1 MSSLTQTP
9 PTLLTAGTW
18 LAILALAVGTFA
30 AGTGEFVIMG
40 LLPYLALDVG
50 VTEPQAGYLISAYAM
65 GVVIGAPLIAVFAA
79 RLPRRGVLLG
89 LLGFFVLANFATAI
103 APTYATLFAAR
114 FVAGLPHGAFF
125 GLAALVAASMVPV
138 THRARAVGYVML
150 GLTMSTLIGLPLAA
164 WMGQALG
171 WRPAFMFVAVLS
183 GLSWLLVLR
192 FVPNLPGSDTA
203 SPRSELSALGH
214 PQVWLT
220 LGIATVG
227 CGGMFAVVSY
237 IVPLLSDVT
246 KLPRGWIPV
255 ALALFGLGMAAGNTV
270 GAYFVDKSVM
280 KTIGG
285 LLIFNVVVCV
295 TLPLTAPSI
304 PLALASLFCVGAFAV
319 IAVALQTRF
328 MDVAADGQALAAS
341 LNHAAFNMANA
352 IGAFLGGMAISL
364 GYGLSSIGYV
374 GAFLAFGGFLIF
386 LISVWLEKTG
396 LRKSL

>member
-1 MSSLTQTP
+1 
-9 PTLLTAGTW
+9 
-18 LAILALAVGTFA
+18 
-30 AGTGEFVIMG
+30 
-40 LLPYLALDVG
+40 
-50 VTEPQAGYLISAYAM
+50 
-65 GVVIGAPLIAVFAA
+65 
-79 RLPRRGVLLG
+79 
-89 LLGFFVLANFATAI
+89 
-103 APTYATLFAAR
+103 
-114 FVAGLPHGAFF
+114 
-125 GLAALVAASMVPV
+125 
-138 THRARAVGYVML
+138 
-150 GLTMSTLIGLPLAA
+150 
-164 WMGQALG
+164 
-171 WRPAFMFVAVLS
+171 
-183 GLSWLLVLR
+183 
-192 FVPNLPGSDTA
+192 
-203 SPRSELSALGH
+203 
-214 PQVWLT
+214 
-220 LGIATVG
+220 
-227 CGGMFAVVSY
+227 MFAVVSY

-280 KTIGG
+280 KTIGV
-285 LLIFNVVVCV
+285 LLVFNVVVCV

-386 LISVWLEKTG
+386 LISVWLEKAG